1 VCSFENPGGGA
12 SVSLSRTLQ
21 LRHSSMECWNQVD
34 MDVSGRI
41 LATSMPAIHAG
52 MTMICIFMFCGR
64 A

>member
-1 VCSFENPGGGA
+1 
-12 SVSLSRTLQ
+12 
-21 LRHSSMECWNQVD
+21 

-41 LATSMPAIHAG
+41 LANLDAGNPAG